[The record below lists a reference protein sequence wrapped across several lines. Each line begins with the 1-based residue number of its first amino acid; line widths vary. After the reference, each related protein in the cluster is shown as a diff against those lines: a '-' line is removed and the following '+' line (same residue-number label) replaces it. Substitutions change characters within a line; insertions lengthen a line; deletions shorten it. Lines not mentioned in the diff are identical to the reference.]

1 METIHLSEWELA
13 AVYLML
19 GGPVAMMAWLRM
31 GIVRETVYAVLR
43 MTVQLWLVGIYLT
56 VIFEFNAWWLNA
68 LWILAM
74 LVVANFSILRQAR
87 LVWRRFFS
95 ATFAGTA
102 IATAGVS
109 LFLVFFIIRPS
120 PLYDARYMI
129 PIVGMVLG
137 NCMRGNVL
145 ALERFYSGIREN
157 EKEFITYHML
167 GATLTEAVRPYMQR
181 ALRAAAGPLLAT
193 IATMGIVSLPGMMT
207 GQILGGSVPVTAI
220 KYQIAIVIAI
230 FSAMIMASVLNLLFS
245 MKIAFDDFG
254 MLKTDIFIQS
264 IKPGPLG
271 QVRE

>member
-1 METIHLSEWELA
+1 METIDLSAWELA
-13 AVYLML
+13 AIYIML
-19 GGPVAMMAWLRM
+19 VIPVIMMAWLRL

-43 MTVQLWLVGIYLT
+43 MTIQLWLVGVYLT
-56 VIFEFNAWWLNA
+56 VIFELNAWWLNA

-74 LVVANFSILRQAR
+74 LVIANLSIIGQAR
-87 LVWRRFFS
+87 LIRRRFFA

-109 LFLVFFIIRPS
+109 LFFVIAVIRPV
-120 PLYDARYMI
+120 PLYDARYLI

-167 GATLTEAVRPYMQR
+167 GASLTEAVRPYMQR

-207 GQILGGSVPVTAI
+207 GQILGGSVPGTAI

-245 MKIAFDDFG
+245 MRIAFDDYG
-254 MLKTDIFIQS
+254 MLRDDIFQAA
-264 IKPGPLG
+264 
-271 QVRE
+271 